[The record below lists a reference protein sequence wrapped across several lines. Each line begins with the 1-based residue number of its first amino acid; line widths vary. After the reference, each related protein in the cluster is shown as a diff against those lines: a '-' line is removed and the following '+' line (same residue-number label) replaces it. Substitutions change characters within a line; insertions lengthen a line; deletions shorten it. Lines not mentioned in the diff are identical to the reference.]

1 MFASSRLIA
10 LCTPNCKSLWI
21 KASVK
26 WLNVNVLAFVG
37 LSRLDVWFRF
47 PREFHVLIRFF
58 VSGVTWSVRVS
69 SGLSVGNTWYRWNCR
84 VTSRESSISSAGVEF
99 VVLWCY
105 GPSILWIR
113 LDGWFSRC
121 RGRSPADWLSGRP
134 CTKTMKGRSKSKRAR
149 TGREFSGVQKMFKSG
164 SRERFATGALFST
177 VQLGPAHGRLVESDC
192 PYGAEPRPCPGF
204 LGLMSKWSNISL
216 IPWKIQT
223 YRFYICLVT
232 HDAKV

>member
-1 MFASSRLIA
+1 MFSLLYLLSVVEAGWMFGFVFPWVQRVGSV
-10 LCTPNCKSLWI
+10 LCC
-21 KASVK
+21 
-26 WLNVNVLAFVG
+26 G
-37 LSRLDVWFRF
+37 Y
-47 PREFHVLIRFF
+47 HV
-58 VSGVTWSVRVS
+58 VS
-69 SGLSVGNTWYRWNCR
+69 SCFFRELSVGNTWYRWNCR
-84 VTSRESSISSAGVEF
+84 VTSRESSVSSAGVEF

-113 LDGWFSRC
+113 LDGRFRRC
-121 RGRSPADWLSGRP
+121 RGQSPADWLSGRP
-134 CTKTMKGRSKSKRAR
+134 CMKTMKGRSKSKRAR
-149 TGREFSGVQKMFKSG
+149 TGREFSGVQESFKRC
-164 SRERFATGALFST
+164 SRESFATGTLFST

-204 LGLMSKWSNISL
+204 LGLKSKWSNISL

>member
-1 MFASSRLIA
+1 MQRESLTRQGSKAGKIRVRTGRESDHLRLEPKRKSHLWARGIA
-10 LCTPNCKSLWI
+10 GTAAWRHG
-21 KASVK
+21 KA
-26 WLNVNVLAFVG
+26 
-37 LSRLDVWFRF
+37 
-47 PREFHVLIRFF
+47 P
-58 VSGVTWSVRVS
+58 
-69 SGLSVGNTWYRWNCR
+69 
-84 VTSRESSISSAGVEF
+84 SRESSVSSAGVEF

-149 TGREFSGVQKMFKSG
+149 TGREFSGVQESFKRC
-164 SRERFATGALFST
+164 SREVHERESACWRVVLKQSDLDT
-177 VQLGPAHGRLVESDC
+177 AHRWLVESEC
-192 PYGAEPRPCPGF
+192 RYGAESRPCPGF
-204 LGLMSKWSNISL
+204 LELMSKWSNISL